1 MKIKLGFKTVTFAF
15 VSLLVMSVLAATY
28 LEKMQ
33 YLRNEILVPLIVGLS
48 VLLSVGLSRLV
59 PKKTLKRLLLS
70 HITFGL
76 IATISAIGFS
86 LIIYFALSF
95 SL

>member
-15 VSLLVMSVLAATY
+15 VTLLVMSVLVATY
-28 LEKMQ
+28 LEKIQ
-33 YLRNEILVPLIVGLS
+33 YLNSEALVPLIVALS
-48 VLLSVGLSRLV
+48 VLLSVGLSRIV
-59 PKKTLKRLLLS
+59 PQKTLKRLLLS
-70 HITFGL
+70 RITFGL
-76 IATISAIGFS
+76 IAMISAIGFS